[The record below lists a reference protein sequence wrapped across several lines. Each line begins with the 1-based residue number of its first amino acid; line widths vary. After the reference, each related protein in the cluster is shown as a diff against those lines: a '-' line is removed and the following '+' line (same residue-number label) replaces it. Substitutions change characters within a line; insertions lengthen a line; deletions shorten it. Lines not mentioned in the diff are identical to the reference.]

1 MIREALRALW
11 EYRVRAILTL
21 SILAFGI
28 TALVGILTS
37 LEALRGYLAQG
48 LGGLGTRAFSLS
60 GGGGARTITIRV
72 GRKKL
77 STSEGQPLRSWE
89 VEGFLERYRYPGAQI
104 SRSLMLAF
112 GTRARYQNRKTP
124 AQIRLFGVDPAYFAI
139 QDLPLREG
147 RSFTALE
154 VAQAAP
160 VVLLG
165 WEVARQL
172 FPETSPLGKWVQIG
186 THYYRVIGVV
196 GKRGSL
202 FGFNLDTECFVPWT
216 TGQRWGKQV
225 AFTIVVGVPSV
236 EEVPRAMQ
244 AARATLR
251 LVRQLRPTQED
262 TFQVF
267 HGEMLADLVLEM
279 LQTVTLATLGI
290 SLLTLLGA
298 TLSLTN
304 ILLVVVK
311 ERTQEIGLRMA
322 LGATR
327 SAILRQFLFEAVVIA
342 LVGGAGGILLGLG
355 LGNGVA
361 WLIGS
366 RFVMPW
372 EGVLG
377 AVGLITAVGIAAGFQ
392 PAREAARLNPVE
404 ALRYE

>member
-1 MIREALRALW
+1 VIQEALRALW

-37 LEALRGYLAQG
+37 LEALRGFLAQS
-48 LGGLGTRAFSLS
+48 LGGLGTRAFSVS
-60 GGGGARTITIRV
+60 GGPARFTVQV
-72 GRKKL
+72 GRKRFNP
-77 STSEGQPLRSWE
+77 SQGQPLRSWE
-89 VEGFLERYRYPGAQI
+89 VEDFIQRYRYPQAQV
-104 SRSLMLAF
+104 SRSLLLAF
-112 GTRARYQNRKTP
+112 GTQARYQNRKTP
-124 AQIRLFGVDPAYFAI
+124 AQVRLFGVDPPYFAI
-139 QDLPLREG
+139 QELSLEAG

-154 VAQAAP
+154 VDQAAP
-160 VVLLG
+160 VIVLG

-172 FPETSPLGKWVQIG
+172 FPASSPLGKWVQVG
-186 THYYRVIGVV
+186 SHYYRVVGVV
-196 GKRGSL
+196 EKRGSL
-202 FGFNLDTECFVPWT
+202 FGFNLDTECFLPWT
-216 TGQRWGKQV
+216 TGRRWNPQ
-225 AFTIVVGVPSV
+225 ASFTMVIGVPTV
-236 EEVPRAMQ
+236 EEVPQAMQ

-251 LVRQLRPTQED
+251 LVRQLRPPQED
-262 TFQVF
+262 TFQLF
-267 HGEMLADLVLEM
+267 RGEMLADFMLKQ
-279 LQTVTLATLGI
+279 LQTIALATVGI

-327 SAILRQFLFEAVVIA
+327 AAILRQFLFEAVVIA
-342 LVGGAGGILLGLG
+342 LVGGAGGIVLGLL

-372 EGVLG
+372 KWVLI
-377 AVGLITAVGIAAGFQ
+377 AVGLTGLVGIVAGFQ
-392 PAREAARLNPVE
+392 PAREAARLSPVE